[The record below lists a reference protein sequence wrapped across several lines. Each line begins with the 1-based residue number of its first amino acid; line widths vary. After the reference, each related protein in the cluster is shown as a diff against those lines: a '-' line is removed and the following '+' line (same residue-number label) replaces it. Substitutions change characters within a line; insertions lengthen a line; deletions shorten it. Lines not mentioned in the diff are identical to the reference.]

1 MQICY
6 STEQTLGL
14 TDTVMSLQDV
24 AFQHMVH
31 TSVNAMR
38 FTIDIYYNYTV
49 TPGCIYKMT
58 I

>member
-1 MQICY
+1 MQLHY

-14 TDTVMSLQDV
+14 TDTVMSLQGV
-24 AFQHMVH
+24 ASQH

-38 FTIDIYYNYTV
+38 FTIDIYYSYTA
-49 TPGCIYKMT
+49 TPGCIYKET